1 MIPRRVSTKTV
12 FAVPIFRETASE
24 TNGRPGIL
32 AVLVTEPRTF
42 DPLTAFGRARP
53 PTPERR
59 FGAITYGTR
68 ETPLVTIQR

>member
-1 MIPRRVSTKTV
+1 MIPRRVSSKTV

-32 AVLVTEPRTF
+32 AVLVTDPRTLE
-42 DPLTAFGRARP
+42 PLTAFGRERP
-53 PTPERR
+53 PADDRR
-59 FGAITYGTR
+59 LGAITYGTR